1 MIYIDRDLLLNRMN
15 NKEHIIK
22 KENIKPNKSV
32 HFVLLNSYLIFLIA
46 VILGAFLD
54 PILNKRLFSHTS
66 YQITGFILLFISSVL
81 IYWAQKA
88 SLNYKEKKHK
98 DESRSFFESGPY
110 RYLRSPTHLGLFIMA
125 IGFSLIINSFFGVM
139 LSIIAHL
146 ITKLFFIKK
155 QEDILEAKYGQIYR
169 DYKKKVKNFI

>member
-1 MIYIDRDLLLNRMN
+1 MIILSYMD
-15 NKEHIIK
+15 NKEYITEK
-22 KENIKPNKSV
+22 KNTKPNGVV
-32 HFVLLNSYLIFLIA
+32 HFVLLNSYLIFLVAI
-46 VILGAFLD
+46 ILGAFLD

-81 IYWAQKA
+81 IYWAQKT

-98 DESRSFFESGPY
+98 NESRSFFESGPY

-155 QEDILEAKYGQIYR
+155 QEEILEEKYGQVYR